1 MSTLTLVLVL
11 AAALGGAALVA
22 ILAWFCYTAYLD
34 WVQRRLEHRKGMY
47 RELVADL
54 ASGERWVLD
63 LELNRPEVLRDI
75 DAFEAALEEQ
85 ARRDTS
91 RPAWLL
97 EAYDRLGLIDK
108 YVERLRNARR
118 WRERALAAELLG
130 RVGNAKAVPALLE
143 TVQAT
148 RTEDGDVR
156 DIALR
161 ALARIADPGSVAP
174 LTTALESADAW
185 LAPHVADIL
194 ARHGETAV
202 ESLLA
207 LLDRDA
213 PPRSRAWAANV
224 LGELRAA
231 PALTALLRSLDDPDD
246 EVRAKSATALG
257 RLGDRSAVG
266 PLLERLL
273 TDSAPFVRARIA
285 NALGQ
290 FGDVDVT
297 DRLVHALGDPA
308 WWVRVR
314 SVEALERI
322 GPSAEQPLLSALD
335 HTDRD
340 IRGRAAVTLERL
352 GSPAVLATV
361 VRDADDADE
370 AAATLVKFQTAGA
383 RELIAGLLMA
393 PRHQAREAMLRA
405 IRAGG
410 RRDFAQEVVQVAL
423 SDPDPA
429 LRSQALDMLA
439 RFRVPEATTAAL
451 EAEQGDP
458 EPTVRAAAVRALARQ
473 GGETAIR
480 RVVANVANDD
490 PMVRATAI
498 EAAARLSIRAIHEI
512 LLERLGEDPEPLVRQ
527 RAALA
532 AGLLRVVGGEAGLLA
547 VARRPEPPAVHAAV
561 LLATGAFQDESMV
574 ARLSEM
580 PDPGEVQDALRHL
593 LRTDPCFRLLRRR
606 LPASRRPELRALS
619 THTAEASEAALAR
632 GLDEVL
638 EPAGRIHLIA
648 GLKAL
653 QSEESREA
661 LLETARRDPSPEAR
675 TAALSAL
682 GGLTEGDELLGIAR
696 EALSDP
702 SLLVR
707 RAAVALFSRIAPDK
721 GLPLVL
727 RSLRPGDDPAVFA
740 AVAELATPNF
750 KTFADLALR
759 MPDDGAAALVLV
771 RVARD
776 VHHPDLPRLLPVL
789 ARSRSPEVRGAIAE
803 LWTRRPEAADASSL
817 AALTLDPAAG
827 VRRTAAHA
835 VSAIRSWSLLEGMAA
850 DPDPSVR
857 REVAMAIGA
866 VPDGAAAMS
875 AVLDILAAD
884 IAMPVR
890 AAVFAARLLQG
901 MPLSPPPGI
910 DLREAA
916 IALREHGD
924 LSVLR
929 DAARTAPE
937 ENRRLAAALALALL
951 QDQVAHEVARTDP
964 FPSIR
969 HRVGGALQLAAA
981 PTEDAT

>member
-34 WVQRRLEHRKGMY
+34 WVQRRLEQRKGMY

-108 YVERLRNARR
+108 YVDRLRNAHR

-143 TVQAT
+143 TVRAT
-148 RTEDGDVR
+148 RTEDSDVR
-156 DIALR
+156 NIALR
-161 ALARIADPGSVAP
+161 ALARIADPGSVVP
-174 LTTALESADAW
+174 LTQALETADAW
-185 LAPHVADIL
+185 LAPHIADIL
-194 ARHGETAV
+194 TRHGGSAV

-207 LLDRDA
+207 MLERGA

-224 LGELRAA
+224 LGELRAESA
-231 PALTALLRSLDDPDD
+231 LPALISGLDDPDD

-257 RLGDRSAVG
+257 RLGDQSAVG

-273 TDSAPFVRARIA
+273 ADSAPFVRARIA

-290 FGDVDVT
+290 FGDVEVT

-322 GPSAEQPLLSALD
+322 GPSAEQTLLTALN
-335 HTDRD
+335 HTDRE

-352 GSPAVLATV
+352 GSAAALATI
-361 VRDADDADE
+361 VRDGDHADDAAE
-370 AAATLVKFQTAGA
+370 TLVKFQTAGA

-393 PRHQAREAMLRA
+393 PRHEARDTTLRA
-405 IRAGG
+405 IRAAG
-410 RRDFAQEVVQVAL
+410 RRDLAQEVVQVAL

-429 LRSQALDMLA
+429 LRANAMDMLA

-458 EPTVRAAAVRALARQ
+458 EPAVRAAAIRALARQ
-473 GGETAIR
+473 GGEPALR
-480 RVVANVANDD
+480 RVVANVASGD
-490 PMVRATAI
+490 PIVRATAI
-498 EAAARLSIRAIHEI
+498 EAATRLSLRGIHEI
-512 LLERLGEDPEPLVRQ
+512 LLERLADDPEPLVRQ

-532 AGLLRVVGGEAGLLA
+532 TGLLRAVGGEAGLLA
-547 VARRPEPPAVHAAV
+547 AAQRPEPPAVHAAV
-561 LLATGAFQDESMV
+561 LLAIGAFDDESMV

-580 PDPGEVQDALRHL
+580 PDPDEVQDTLRHL

-606 LPASRRPELRALS
+606 LPPSRRPELRAVS
-619 THTAEASEAALAR
+619 THTPEASEAALAR

-638 EPAGRIHLIA
+638 EPTGRIRLIA

-653 QSEESREA
+653 QSDESREA
-661 LLETARRDPSPEAR
+661 LLESARRDPSPEAR
-675 TAALSAL
+675 TAALTAL
-682 GGLTEGDELLGIAR
+682 GELIEGDELLEFVRDSLA
-696 EALSDP
+696 DP

-707 RAAVALFSRIAPDK
+707 RTAVGLLSRVAPEKALPV
-721 GLPLVL
+721 VL
-727 RSLRPGDDPAVFA
+727 RSLRPGDDPAIFT
-740 AVAELATPNF
+740 AVADLATPNF

-759 MPDDGAAALVLV
+759 MPDDATEALVLV
-771 RVARD
+771 RVARG
-776 VHHPDLPRLLPVL
+776 VNHPDLPRLLPVL

-803 LWTRRPEAADASSL
+803 LWAQRPDVAEVASL

-827 VRRTAAHA
+827 VRRIAARA
-835 VSAIRSWSLLEGMAA
+835 VAAIRSWSLLEGLAA

-857 REVAMAIGA
+857 REVALAIGG
-866 VPDGAAAMS
+866 VPDGATSMAP
-875 AVLDILAAD
+875 VLDTLAAD

-910 DLREAA
+910 ELREAA

-924 LSVLR
+924 LAALR
-929 DAARTAPE
+929 AAARTAPE

-969 HRVGGALQLAAA
+969 HRVGGALQLAAGPTDDA
-981 PTEDAT
+981 P